1 MNNTSD
7 ADVDVEQLRSRRRAA
22 RAAVNRADIL
32 DAAERIFAEHG
43 LSEGS
48 LREIAKRSGYSTAA
62 IYNYFDNKQHL
73 LAETLI
79 RRGTE
84 LLDVINTAAVV
95 DGSSMDRLHR
105 ILDDAVVYFE
115 TRPDFLRI
123 LRHVRESEAIVAS
136 VLIDHAAARE
146 IFPETLAVMTA
157 IVEEG
162 QRLGEIRDGDPGALI
177 HLYQTLVNEHI
188 YLAGSVNPGIGA
200 LTIEQFHAVV
210 DGALRNPDGLKPSS
224 GTSSG
229 ARS

>member
-1 MNNTSD
+1 MNKRPDLEID
-7 ADVDVEQLRSRRRAA
+7 ADELRAKRRAA

-48 LREIAKRSGYSTAA
+48 LRDIAKRSGYSTAA

-84 LLDVINTAAVV
+84 LLEVINAAAVV
-95 DGSSMDRLHR
+95 DGSPMDRLHR
-105 ILDDAVVYFE
+105 ILDDAVVFFE

-123 LRHVRESEAIVAS
+123 LRHVRESEAIIAS

-162 QRLGEIRDGDPGALI
+162 QRIGEIRDGSAGALI
-177 HLYQTLVNEHI
+177 HLYQTLVNEHV
-188 YLAGSVNPGIGA
+188 YLAGSDNPGIGA
-200 LTIEQFHAVV
+200 LTIEQFHAVI
-210 DGALRNPDGLKPSS
+210 DGALRNPN
-224 GTSSG
+224 
-229 ARS
+229 